1 MPTYDAASDQVNLGQ
16 MDIDHI
22 EHCGNS
28 DSIALVALID
38 LGLHQFSRCPS
49 ATRNDCQGP
58 DVQIMRGWINKFEK
72 TFNVFKDE
80 PELYLPNAAPKMKKM
95 PEPPVVN
102 IVQNPD
108 IQHQMYEMSAMRTQ
122 LLFGESRERL
132 NGFHSKAAEIEVEP
146 WIQKFK
152 NFIDLMEDH
161 IDPSNAISTYAPDA
175 NLQDPSVNPGNPR

>member
-1 MPTYDAASDQVNLGQ
+1 MPTYDAASDQVDLGQ

-22 EHCGNS
+22 EYCGNS
-28 DSIALVALID
+28 DSIGLVAQID

-49 ATRNDCQGP
+49 ATRNDCQMP
-58 DVQIMRGWINKFEK
+58 DVEIMQGWIDKFEK
-72 TFNVFKDE
+72 TFIVFKDE
-80 PELYLPNAAPKMKKM
+80 PELYLPNASPKPKKM
-95 PEPPVVN
+95 PEPPVIN

-146 WIQKFK
+146 WIKKFK
-152 NFIDLMEDH
+152 NYVSLMKSH
-161 IDPSNAISTYAPDA
+161 VDPENAISTYNPDA
-175 NLQDPSVNPGNPR
+175 NLQDPGVNPGNPR

>member
-1 MPTYDAASDQVNLGQ
+1 MPTYESASDQVDLGV

-38 LGLHQFSRCPS
+38 IGLHQFSRCPS

-58 DVQIMRGWINKFEK
+58 DVAIMEGWIAKFEK
-72 TFNVFKDE
+72 TYSVFKDE
-80 PELYLPNAAPKMKKM
+80 PELYMPNAAPKPKKL
-95 PEPPVVN
+95 PNPPVIN

-108 IQHQMYEMSAMRTQ
+108 MQHQMYEMSQMRTQ

-132 NGFHSKAAEIEVEP
+132 NGFHSQAGALEIEP

-152 NFIDLMEDH
+152 NYTSLMKEH
-161 IDPSNAISTYAPDA
+161 VDPANAISTYNPDA

>member
-1 MPTYDAASDQVNLGQ
+1 MPTYDAASDQVDLGK

-22 EHCGNS
+22 EFCGNS
-28 DSIALVALID
+28 DSIALVAMID

-58 DVQIMRGWINKFEK
+58 DVAIMRGWIEKFERM
-72 TFNVFKDE
+72 FDVFEKE
-80 PELYLPNAAPKMKKM
+80 PELYLPNASPKPKKM
-95 PEPPVVN
+95 PEPPVIN

-108 IQHQMYEMSAMRTQ
+108 IQHQMYELSSMRTQ

-132 NGFHSKAAEIEVEP
+132 NGFHSKAAELEVRP

-152 NFIDLMEDH
+152 NYIELMESH
-161 IDPSNAISTYAPDA
+161 IDPQNAISTYQPDA
-175 NLQDPSVNPGNPR
+175 NLQDSGVNQGNPR